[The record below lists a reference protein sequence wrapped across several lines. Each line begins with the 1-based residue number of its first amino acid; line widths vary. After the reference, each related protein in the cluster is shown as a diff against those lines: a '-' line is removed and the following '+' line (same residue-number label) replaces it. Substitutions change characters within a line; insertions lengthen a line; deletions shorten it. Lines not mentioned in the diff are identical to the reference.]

1 MYLSNEECILAAER
15 YAESAGIS
23 GGNYAGVLRK
33 SSDYER
39 LRSTQYNKRDNPEEY
54 KENLRVSREA
64 KVVASVKLEE
74 ATVQSVFAGLPIELQ
89 NALLRKGQR
98 L

>member
-33 SSDYER
+33 SSDYDR
-39 LRSTQYNKRDNPEEY
+39 LRPTQFNKRDNPEEY
-54 KENLRVSREA
+54 KENIRASREA
-64 KVVASVKLEE
+64 RVVASVKREE
-74 ATVQSVFAGLPIELQ
+74 ATAQNVFAGLPIELQ
-89 NALLRKGQR
+89 NALFRKG
-98 L
+98 